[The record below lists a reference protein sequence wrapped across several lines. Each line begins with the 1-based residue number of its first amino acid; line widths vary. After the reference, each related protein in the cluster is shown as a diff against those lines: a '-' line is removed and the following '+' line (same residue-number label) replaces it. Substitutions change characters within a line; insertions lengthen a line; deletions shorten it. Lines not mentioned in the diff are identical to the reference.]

1 MQQIITKLVVA
12 SNDNPVNR
20 AKFNVI
26 SNVYR
31 WIRISGITSTLE
43 ALDDRTLSDIGIHR
57 NDIRSIAK
65 NLVDNENQ
73 PAA

>member
-1 MQQIITKLVVA
+1 MQQIITISVVA
-12 SNDNPVNR
+12 LNDNPFNR
-20 AKFNVI
+20 AKFNVLSI
-26 SNVYR
+26 FYR